1 MTTGYL
7 IQKKGRYY
15 VVINL
20 YDINGK
26 RVQKSHATG
35 LNVKNNKRKALEVLK
50 KICNEY
56 DAKHLNYYSDIR
68 VSDYFRKWLISI
80 KTEVRPNTYRTYKG
94 NMENHIIPYFENINI
109 ELQELKPYH
118 LTDFYKTKVDC
129 MSVTTIKHLHQH
141 ISKALSDAVER
152 GIITFNPASA
162 AKTPKQVDRFM
173 PEFLNRG
180 QIEKLL
186 TYLQGTPIYLPT
198 FLCTVYGF
206 RRSEVLGLRWH
217 NIDFEN
223 ETIRITET
231 LQQSTKEISGSTNYM
246 SITKT
251 ESSNRTL
258 PMIPS
263 VKELLSKQ
271 REIQIGS
278 IGNKNDILNNFVC
291 VFDDGRVITPNYLS
305 KKFHQIIISQSD
317 LPQIRFH
324 DLRHSVASNLLNDGF
339 SMAQVAEW
347 MGHSSPTTTL
357 KFYAHADKSSKM
369 AIANKIGNIQNP

>member
-1 MTTGYL
+1 
-7 IQKKGRYY
+7 
-15 VVINL
+15 
-20 YDINGK
+20 
-26 RVQKSHATG
+26 
-35 LNVKNNKRKALEVLK
+35 
-50 KICNEY
+50 
-56 DAKHLNYYSDIR
+56 
-68 VSDYFRKWLISI
+68 
-80 KTEVRPNTYRTYKG
+80 
-94 NMENHIIPYFENINI
+94 
-109 ELQELKPYH
+109 
-118 LTDFYKTKVDC
+118 
-129 MSVTTIKHLHQH
+129 
-141 ISKALSDAVER
+141 
-152 GIITFNPASA
+152 
-162 AKTPKQVDRFM
+162 M

-278 IGNKNDILNNFVC
+278 IGNKNDILNNVVC
-291 VFDDGRVITPNYLS
+291 VFDDGRMITPNYLS